1 MFPKQAI
8 MSYTFVNVILTTGP
22 EGWLSIGGNSHGS
35 NKESKL
41 VSHFESKKVK
51 NISRRKG
58 VAKCVFVVDP
68 LAKLEPGHMVFRE
81 EIDWT
86 V

>member
-51 NISRRKG
+51 NISQ
-58 VAKCVFVVDP
+58 
-68 LAKLEPGHMVFRE
+68 
-81 EIDWT
+81 I
-86 V
+86 